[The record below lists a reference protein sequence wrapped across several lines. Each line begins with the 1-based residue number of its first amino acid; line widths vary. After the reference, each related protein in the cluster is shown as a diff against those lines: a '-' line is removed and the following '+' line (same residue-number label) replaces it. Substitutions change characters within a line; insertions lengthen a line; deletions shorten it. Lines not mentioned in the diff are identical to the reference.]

1 VAGSLT
7 GGDHR
12 HPIQPISRG
21 RQVGFIG
28 HQLLVTEFLQPENR
42 LLRDRL
48 RGRRICFTVA
58 ERATL
63 ARHVATHHRHALP

>member
-1 VAGSLT
+1 MT
-7 GGDHR
+7 GEQLIPR
-12 HPIQPISRG
+12 PLMRC
-21 RQVGFIG
+21 RVGFIG